1 MPEGVLPLSQ
11 ERLTL
16 DQLREAMDHQT
27 VLEGLAVRCDGRR
40 DLFVRFGG
48 HEGVIPRLDA
58 VHPAVSGADRHLAV
72 LQRAVSCRLT
82 ASGGISC
89 NGEICRLRDMGL
101 HAAIIG
107 KAYYTG
113 AIDLAQAVK
122 DGGPQ

>member
-1 MPEGVLPLSQ
+1 MRRNEYLPEGALPLSQ

-58 VHPAVSGADRHLAV
+58 VHPAVSGADRDIAV
-72 LQRAVSCRLT
+72 LSRVGKPTCFTVTALESDGKGAPVALLSRRA
-82 ASGGISC
+82 
-89 NGEICRLRDMGL
+89 
-101 HAAIIG
+101 
-107 KAYYTG
+107 
-113 AIDLAQAVK
+113 AQERAMA
-122 DGGPQ
+122 

>member
-58 VHPAVSGADRHLAV
+58 VHPAVSGADRDIAV
-72 LQRAVSCRLT
+72 LSRVGKPTCFTITDQIGRAHV
-82 ASGGISC
+82 
-89 NGEICRLRDMGL
+89 
-101 HAAIIG
+101 
-107 KAYYTG
+107 
-113 AIDLAQAVK
+113 
-122 DGGPQ
+122 